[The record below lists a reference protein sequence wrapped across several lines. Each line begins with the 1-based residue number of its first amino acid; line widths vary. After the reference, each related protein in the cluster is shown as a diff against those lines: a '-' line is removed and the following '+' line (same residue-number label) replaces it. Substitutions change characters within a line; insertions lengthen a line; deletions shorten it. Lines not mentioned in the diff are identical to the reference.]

1 MKLRGRLVLAA
12 AAVMAPMMAALLW
25 FDASEK
31 HRAAERMLTNVVTS
45 RMVSGRARC
54 EADPKSWGGRRDA
67 FPERHD
73 HFDRDRP
80 PPPPP
85 FEPGERPAPPPL
97 PPFPPQGPPPM
108 DGSAKAH
115 ARPAVV
121 YAYDESFR
129 SLNPE
134 APPLSPALVQS
145 VKGRD
150 VGVPPLAWR
159 SSDVEVLVRTPW
171 GTGPCAYVLGQGS
184 TDPSWGAVL
193 PDNPFWLLPMLAVL
207 GAVLVA
213 MGPIVRRIRKL
224 EEAVQRSKSSSYSTA
239 VAIGGRDE
247 ISDLALAFDEAG
259 REIRSRIEEKD
270 RREKAL
276 FDFVANTTHDV
287 MIPLTVLQG
296 HLATMRERAAKG
308 EPVDPSVVVSA
319 MDEAHYMGSLVH
331 NLTTAA
337 RLEAADHNL
346 ERSAVDLNAVVHRV
360 VSRHKPI
367 ARELGVALDSAV
379 PDAPVLVSADVTLV
393 EQAVSNVVYNAVRYN
408 RAGGHVAIVLEA
420 TPDERFCLHVIDDGP
435 GMTPEE
441 LERLKQRGARGNAAR
456 TRAPEGQGL
465 GLDIAFRAAELHG
478 FSLSLG
484 PSEYGGLEVRLEG
497 NVTLPP
503 GRELAYG
510 QAE

>member
-1 MKLRGRLVLAA
+1 MKLRGRLALAA
-12 AAVMAPMMAALLW
+12 VAVMAPMMAALLW

-45 RMVSGRARC
+45 RMVTGRARC
-54 EADPKSWGGRRDA
+54 EADPRSWGGRRDV
-67 FPERHD
+67 FPGPHEREPFD
-73 HFDRDRP
+73 HGHP

-85 FEPGERPAPPPL
+85 PLPEAPPRRGPEPFEPGARRAP
-97 PPFPPQGPPPM
+97 PPFPPNEGP
-108 DGSAKAH
+108 SKAH
-115 ARPAVV
+115 AKPAVV
-121 YAYDESFR
+121 YAYDESFH
-129 SLNPE
+129 SLNPD
-134 APPLSPALVQS
+134 APALSPELVQS

-150 VGVPPLAWR
+150 VGVAPFAWR
-159 SSDVEVLVRTPW
+159 TSDVEVLVRTPW

-193 PDNPFWLLPMLAVL
+193 PDNPLWLLPMLTML

-213 MGPIVRRIRKL
+213 MGPVVRRIRKL

-239 VAIGGRDE
+239 VAVGGRDE
-247 ISDLALAFDEAG
+247 ISDLARAFDDAG
-259 REIRSRIEEKD
+259 REIRSRIEEKE

-296 HLATMRERAAKG
+296 HLATMREKASKG
-308 EPVDPSVVVSA
+308 EAVEPSVVVSA

-337 RLEAADHNL
+337 RLEAADVKL

-367 ARELGVALDSAV
+367 ARELGVSLDDAV
-379 PDAPVLVSADVTLV
+379 PNAPVVISADVTLV

-408 RAGGHVAIVLEA
+408 RAGGHVAIVLETTDA
-420 TPDERFCLHVIDDGP
+420 RFCLHVIDDGP
-435 GMTPEE
+435 GMTPDE

-497 NVTLPP
+497 DVSLPP
-503 GRELAYG
+503 GT
-510 QAE
+510 

>member
-1 MKLRGRLVLAA
+1 MKLRGRLALAA
-12 AAVMAPMMAALLW
+12 AAVTAPMMAALFS

-45 RMVSGRARC
+45 RMVSERAHC
-54 EADPKSWGGRRDA
+54 EADPSSWGGRRDA
-67 FPERHD
+67 IPGRHE
-73 HFDRDRP
+73 HEAFEADRP
-80 PPPPP
+80 PPP
-85 FEPGERPAPPPL
+85 F
-97 PPFPPQGPPPM
+97 PPFPPGDHHAPPPPPFPRRGFPPS
-108 DGSAKAH
+108 DGSSKAH

-121 YAYDESFR
+121 YAYDESFH

-134 APPLSPALVQS
+134 APPLSSGLVQS
-145 VKGRD
+145 VRGRD
-150 VGVPPLAWR
+150 VGVAPFAWR

-213 MGPIVRRIRKL
+213 MGPVVRRIRQL
-224 EEAVQRSKSSSYSTA
+224 EEAVQRSKSSSYATA

-259 REIRSRIEEKD
+259 REIRARIEEKD

-296 HLATMRERAAKG
+296 HLATMREKAAKG
-308 EPVDPSVVVSA
+308 EAVDPNVVVSA

-337 RLEAADHNL
+337 RLEAADPNL

-379 PDAPVLVSADVTLV
+379 PDAPVLISADVTLV

-408 RAGGHVAIVLEA
+408 RAGGHVAIVLE
-420 TPDERFCLHVIDDGP
+420 TTDERFCLHVIDDGP

-497 NVTLPP
+497 DVSLPP
-503 GRELAYG
+503 GT
-510 QAE
+510 